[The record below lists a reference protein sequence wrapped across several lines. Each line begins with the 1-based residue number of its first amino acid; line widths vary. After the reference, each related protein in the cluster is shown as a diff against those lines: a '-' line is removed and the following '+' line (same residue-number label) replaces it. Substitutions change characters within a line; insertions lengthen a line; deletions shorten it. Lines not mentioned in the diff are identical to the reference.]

1 MDRKRQPVVGSIKVL
16 EKILESL
23 RIIEDNILGQSN
35 RPVEGINN
43 MSRVQKLAVP
53 VIPAV
58 PAVSEV
64 SEATVLN
71 NIVTN
76 LGWFDED

>member
-1 MDRKRQPVVGSIKVL
+1 MDRTRQLVVGPIKVL

-23 RIIEDNILGQSN
+23 RITKDNILGQSN
-35 RPVEGINN
+35 RQVERINN
-43 MSRVQKLAVP
+43 MSRIQKLAVL
-53 VIPAV
+53 VI

-64 SEATVLN
+64 SEATVLK
-71 NIVTN
+71 NIVAD

>member
-23 RIIEDNILGQSN
+23 RITEDNILGQSN

-58 PAVSEV
+58 LAVSEV

>member
-1 MDRKRQPVVGSIKVL
+1 MDRTRQLVAGPIKVL

-23 RIIEDNILGQSN
+23 RITEDNILGQSN
-35 RPVEGINN
+35 RQVERINN
-43 MSRVQKLAVP
+43 MSRIQKLAVP
-53 VIPAV
+53 VI

-64 SEATVLN
+64 SEATVLK
-71 NIVTN
+71 NIVTD